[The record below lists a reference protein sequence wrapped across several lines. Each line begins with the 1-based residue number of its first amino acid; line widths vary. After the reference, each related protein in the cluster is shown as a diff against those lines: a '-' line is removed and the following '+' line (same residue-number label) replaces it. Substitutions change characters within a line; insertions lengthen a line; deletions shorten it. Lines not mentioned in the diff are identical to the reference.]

1 MVRKLAALLA
11 IACLSCVPDAPD
23 GDIPTGL
30 SVQPELSSV
39 SLAWDSPTLDAGGQP
54 LGDLAGYR
62 LYYSR
67 TMPPDGP
74 EGTSVEVGDATQFT
88 VSGLAADTWYFA
100 VTAVDDAGNE
110 SALSEALPLEV
121 GGP

>member
-30 SVQPELSSV
+30 SVQPEFFSI
-39 SLAWDSPTLDAGGQP
+39 SLAWDSPTLDAEGQP

-67 TMPPDGP
+67 TMPPDNP
-74 EGTSVEVGDATQFT
+74 EGAFIEVGAETQVT

-100 VTAVDDAGNE
+100 VTAVDDVGNE
-110 SALSEALPLEV
+110 STLSEALPLEV

>member
-30 SVQPELSSV
+30 SVQPELFSI
-39 SLAWDSPTLDAGGQP
+39 SLAWDSPTLDAEGQP
-54 LGDLAGYR
+54 LGDVAGYR

-67 TMPPDGP
+67 TMPPDNP
-74 EGTSVEVGDATQFT
+74 EGAFIEVGAETQAT
-88 VSGLAADTWYFA
+88 VSGLVADTWYFA
-100 VTAVDDAGNE
+100 VTAVDDVGNE
-110 SALSEALPLEV
+110 STLSEALSLEV